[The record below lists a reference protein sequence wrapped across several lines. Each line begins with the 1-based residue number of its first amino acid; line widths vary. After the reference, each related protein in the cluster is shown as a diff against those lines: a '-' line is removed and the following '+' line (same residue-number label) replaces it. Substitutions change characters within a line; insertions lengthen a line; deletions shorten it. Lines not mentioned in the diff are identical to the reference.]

1 MTEVSD
7 VTSMERVTD
16 LHRLAVPRSSAAAGA
31 VAAAETAARAAA
43 VQVREI
49 TDLSSLEGVY
59 RLYDAIWRPDP
70 KNPPVT
76 TELLR
81 ALTKAGNYVAGAYD
95 GAQLI
100 GACVAFFGAP
110 AGESIHSHIAG
121 ASRAATGRHVG
132 FALKQHQR
140 AWALQRGVS
149 EITWTFDPLVSRN
162 AYFNL
167 VKLAAEAEE
176 YLPNFYG
183 DVNDG
188 INGTD
193 DTDRLLVRW
202 HLTTAGVVAAC
213 SGAHTLLDAGAE
225 LATGAVVALSRS
237 EQDTPVSGSL
247 AGERLLVGVPPD
259 IEALRAS
266 DPGSAKDW
274 RVAVR
279 EVLGAV
285 LADGGRIAG
294 FDKSGWYVLTRRAA
308 AEKGRQ

>member
-1 MTEVSD
+1 MTDVSD

-16 LHRLAVPRSSAAAGA
+16 LQQLGVPRASAAAGA
-31 VAAAETAARAAA
+31 IAAAEIAARSAA
-43 VQVREI
+43 VRVREI
-49 TDLSSLEGVY
+49 TDLSGLEGVY

-70 KNPPVT
+70 QNPPVT
-76 TELLR
+76 AELLR
-81 ALTKAGNYVAGAYD
+81 ALTKAGNYVAGAFD
-95 GAQLI
+95 GAQLV
-100 GACVAFFGAP
+100 GACVGFFGPP
-110 AGESIHSHIAG
+110 ADESMHSHIAG
-121 ASRAATGRHVG
+121 VSRAAMGRHVG
-132 FALKQHQR
+132 FALKLHQR

-149 EITWTFDPLVSRN
+149 EIAWTFDPLVSRN

-167 VKLAAEAEE
+167 VKLAAEADE

-202 HLTTAGVVAAC
+202 HLKRPPVVAAC
-213 SGAHTLLDAGAE
+213 SGAHMPLDAGAE
-225 LATGAVVALSRS
+225 LAAGAVVALWRS

-247 AGERLLVGVPPD
+247 AGERLLVGIPSD

-266 DPGSAKDW
+266 DPESAKQW

-285 LADGGRIAG
+285 LADGGQVAG
-294 FDKSGWYVLTRRAA
+294 FDKSGWFVLTRRAA

>member
-1 MTEVSD
+1 MTD
-7 VTSMERVTD
+7 VGDLTSMERVTD
-16 LHRLAVPRSSAAAGA
+16 LHQLEVPRASAAAGA
-31 VAAAETAARAAA
+31 VEAAETAARAAA

-49 TDLSSLEGVY
+49 TDLGSLEEVY

-81 ALTKAGNYVAGAYD
+81 AFTKAGNYVSGAFD
-95 GAQLI
+95 GAQLV
-100 GACVAFFGAP
+100 GACVGFFGPP
-110 AGESIHSHIAG
+110 AGESLHSHIAG
-121 ASRAATGRHVG
+121 VSRAANGRHVG
-132 FALKQHQR
+132 FALKLHQR
-140 AWALQRGVS
+140 AWALQRGAS
-149 EITWTFDPLVSRN
+149 EIAWTFDPLVSRN

-176 YLPNFYG
+176 YLLNFYG

-202 HLTTAGVVAAC
+202 HLKAPAVIAAC
-213 SGAHTLLDAGAE
+213 SGANTPLDADAE
-225 LATGAVVALSRS
+225 LSAGAVVALSRS
-237 EQDTPVSGSL
+237 EQDAPVYGSL
-247 AGERLLVGVPPD
+247 AGERLLVGIPPD
-259 IEALRAS
+259 IEGLRAADS
-266 DPGSAKDW
+266 GSAKEW

-279 EVLGAV
+279 EVLGPV
-285 LADGGRIAG
+285 LADGGQVAG
-294 FDKSGWYVLTRRAA
+294 FDKSGWFVLTRRAA